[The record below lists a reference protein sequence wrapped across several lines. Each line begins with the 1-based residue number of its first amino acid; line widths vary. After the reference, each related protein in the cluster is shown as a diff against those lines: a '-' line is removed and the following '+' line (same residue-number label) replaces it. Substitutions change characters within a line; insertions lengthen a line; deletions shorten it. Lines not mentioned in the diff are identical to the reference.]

1 MKVDIIILLGGF
13 GTRLKDIT
21 KNKPKAL
28 MPIGD
33 KKFLDYLVKKIM
45 NYNINKIYLS
55 LFYKSDLFIDYI
67 NQTNFAIELIPI
79 IEPNPMGT
87 GGAINYIIS
96 NSSISNT
103 FIVVNGD
110 SLSKINLNEMLTSY
124 EKNKFSAMIGLSKV
138 IDSSR
143 YGNVI
148 SRKQKVL
155 SFEEKNSSRS
165 GWINNGHYIFNKN
178 IFNSWSSSFSLE
190 KELFPL
196 MIKDNSLGA
205 FKVRNDKFIDMGIP
219 ADYVKLCKN
228 IKEYE

>member
-1 MKVDIIILLGGF
+1 MLA
-13 GTRLKDIT
+13 
-21 KNKPKAL
+21 NK
-28 MPIGD
+28 
-33 KKFLDYLVKKIM
+33 LVKGDTITV
-45 NYNINKIYLS
+45 LAPES
-55 LFYKSDLFIDYI
+55 L
-67 NQTNFAIELIPI
+67 IEGRI
-79 IEPNPMGT
+79 IVYASVTVPVVESSAPTGT
-87 GGAINYIIS
+87 
-96 NSSISNT
+96 
-103 FIVVNGD
+103 
-110 SLSKINLNEMLTSY
+110 
-124 EKNKFSAMIGLSKV
+124 SAMIGLSKV

-148 SRKQKVL
+148 SKKQKVL